1 MATSLL
7 DKFFN
12 DNPSPTLD
20 LGGYVPKTANF
31 IPDASV
37 STPVNNTF
45 NKGTYGTTLATSP
58 SFPAFSGVDDATAAS
73 RIPSPRHNP

>member
-12 DNPSPTLD
+12 DNPAEKLD
-20 LGGYVPKTANF
+20 LGGLVPKTANF
-31 IPDASV
+31 VPDSSV
-37 STPVNNTF
+37 NNPVNDTF
-45 NKGTYGTTLATSP
+45 KKGTYGNTLSSTP
-58 SFPAFSGVDDATAAS
+58 SFPAFTGVDDSTAAS